1 MRLPVKID
9 STSNGEYAPRPIGAL
24 LKRANAV
31 AAARIAEHAR
41 RVGESRRGFLAGL
54 CGAATT
60 LLTLNEA
67 FAARGNTG
75 GRFNVLREGA
85 FERAAAAE
93 TLAGTEFILDS
104 QTHLVEPNGAW
115 RTGQSAGWAATL
127 RGWPQAACGEADAVA
142 CYSADHFIK
151 EVFLD
156 SDTAIGVL
164 SFVPSAPADNP
175 LSMAEAVRARD
186 LVAALDGT
194 GRLLLQF
201 KVMPNYPPFGAQLD
215 SMDRAVREWPV
226 AAWKAYTGYGPG
238 GRGWRLDDPAIGIP
252 FLERARRSGVRTVCI
267 HKGLPFG
274 GQDPAFATCD
284 DVGPAAALF
293 PDINFVLYHS
303 GYETAVREQAYDAR
317 AAQGLGRRGIDT
329 LVRSLAAA
337 GVPPN
342 ANVYAELGS
351 TWRNLMRD
359 PSGAAHALGKLLL
372 AVGEERVLWGTDS
385 IWYGSPQDQIQAFRT
400 FEIAPALVDRY
411 RYPELTPTL
420 KAKVFGLNAAKLW
433 GIDPDAARRRAEND
447 AIGVA
452 KRVYTEGP
460 SPTFETYGP
469 RTVAEFR
476 QLRKLSGPG
485 PE

>member
-24 LKRANAV
+24 L
-31 AAARIAEHAR
+31 E
-41 RVGESRRGFLAGL
+41 
-54 CGAATT
+54 C
-60 LLTLNEA
+60 
-67 FAARGNTG
+67 
-75 GRFNVLREGA
+75 
-85 FERAAAAE
+85 
-93 TLAGTEFILDS
+93 
-104 QTHLVEPNGAW
+104 
-115 RTGQSAGWAATL
+115 
-127 RGWPQAACGEADAVA
+127 
-142 CYSADHFIK
+142 
-151 EVFLD
+151 
-156 SDTAIGVL
+156 
-164 SFVPSAPADNP
+164 
-175 LSMAEAVRARD
+175 
-186 LVAALDGT
+186 
-194 GRLLLQF
+194 
-201 KVMPNYPPFGAQLD
+201 
-215 SMDRAVREWPV
+215 
-226 AAWKAYTGYGPG
+226 
-238 GRGWRLDDPAIGIP
+238 
-252 FLERARRSGVRTVCI
+252 ARRSGVRMICI
-267 HKGLPFG
+267 HKRLPFG

-303 GYETAVREQAYDAR
+303 GYETAVREQAHNAR
-317 AAQGLGRRGIDT
+317 AGRRGIDT

-372 AVGEERVLWGTDS
+372 AVGEERVLWGADS
-385 IWYGSPQDQIQAFRT
+385 TWYGSPQDQIQAFRT

-433 GIDPDAARRRAEND
+433 GIDPEAARRRAEND

-452 KRVYTEGP
+452 KLVYTEGP

-485 PE
+485 PD